1 MWEIYRPTIVTVPL
15 HCSHSALLWLPFTAA
30 DAARLRWSFAL
41 LRLGKLKASR
51 VITVCQAPCDALL
64 CPARQLSE
72 LQIFEC
78 AQSTEI
84 RHKPFFIKYPEG
96 SLITE
101 GRPNIEQS
109 DGRMGL
115 PWQVSGSSTAPTTTV
130 SLSSQLISRTGT
142 SDINTIQSAV
152 RSGTARW
159 WWTVCSGE
167 IRR

>member
-51 VITVCQAPCDALL
+51 VITGCQAPCDAPL

-96 SLITE
+96 SLISWGAAQYWTV
-101 GRPNIEQS
+101 GWADGITMTSIRQLHCSHHHCLSFISTNQPDRNIWYQHN
-109 DGRMGL
+109 
-115 PWQVSGSSTAPTTTV
+115 T
-130 SLSSQLISRTGT
+130 ISR
-142 SDINTIQSAV
+142 QV
-152 RSGTARW
+152 RPS
-159 WWTVCSGE
+159 
-167 IRR
+167 